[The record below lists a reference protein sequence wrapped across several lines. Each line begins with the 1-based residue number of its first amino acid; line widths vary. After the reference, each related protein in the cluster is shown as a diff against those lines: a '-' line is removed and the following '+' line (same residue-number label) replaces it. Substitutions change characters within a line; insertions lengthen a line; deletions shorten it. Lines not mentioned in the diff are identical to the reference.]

1 MSKGALLR
9 ALAIG
14 LLFGATALARLPPI
28 PRWEYLGEANVD
40 GLRDRV

>member
-1 MSKGALLR
+1 MSKGILLR

-14 LLFGATALARLPPI
+14 LLFGATALARLPSF

-40 GLRDRV
+40 GLRDRD